1 VLVLARPE
9 VQKLLDVEELIEA
22 LGPAM
27 VELSEGRVSMPPRIA
42 AHIEDREA
50 FVAAMP
56 AFLPGLGA
64 LETKLVSVFPH
75 NTDRPSHQAVIVCFE
90 PDTGTPLALMDA
102 TYVTAMRTAAGSA
115 LATRLLARDDANVLA
130 IVGTGVQA
138 RSHAQVVPL
147 VRSLARTVIAGRDP
161 SKVDALAREL
171 GAEAAPDYETA
182 VSQADVVC
190 ACTHSHEPV
199 VRRAWLRD
207 GTHVNSVGY
216 TPGVEIDA
224 DTIADA
230 VVVVESRASALAPL
244 PAGSNELLW
253 PIRDGVIGEDHVHAE
268 IGELVAKTRP
278 GRTSKDQITLYKSV
292 GVAVQDAVAASLVLE
307 AARRVGAGTEID
319 L

>member
-1 VLVLARPE
+1 MLVLGRADVE
-9 VQKLLDVEELIEA
+9 KLLDTEDLIEA

-27 VELSEGRVSMPPRIA
+27 VDLSEGRVSMPPRIA
-42 AHIEDREA
+42 AQIDEREA
-50 FVAAMP
+50 FLAAMP

-75 NTDRPSHQAVIVCFE
+75 NRDRPSHQAVIVCFDPE
-90 PDTGTPLALMDA
+90 NGTPLALMDA
-102 TYVTAMRTAAGSA
+102 THVTAMRTAAGSA
-115 LATRLLARDDANVLA
+115 LATRLLARGDAKVLA

-138 RSHAQVVPL
+138 RAHARAVPL
-147 VRSLARTVIAGRDP
+147 VRSFERTVIAGRDP
-161 SKVDALAREL
+161 SKTKDLAREL
-171 GAEAAPDYETA
+171 GAEATPDYETA

-190 ACTHSHEPV
+190 ACTHSPEPV
-199 VRRAWLRD
+199 IRRAWLRE

-224 DTIADA
+224 ETVADA
-230 VVVVESRASALAPL
+230 LVVVESRASALAPL
-244 PAGSNELLW
+244 PAGANELLW
-253 PIRDGVIGEDHVHAE
+253 PIRDGMIGEDHVHAE
-268 IGELVAKTRP
+268 IGELVAGTRP
-278 GRTSKDQITLYKSV
+278 GRTSNDQITLYKSV